1 MAQTR
6 YGFSTPKGG
15 AGGIL
20 DIAPYAIDTFI
31 NEEATGVMLHGVG
44 VVAGSTPGT
53 NVKLPA
59 AGATAANFEGVVVN
73 NRTTELDLEGN
84 MHIKTKAALG
94 VMRYGRVYVRIA
106 DGIEPAYGEAAY
118 LIISGDEAGFFT
130 NVAEGNV
137 AIKARFVGGK
147 DATAAIAAIELFNQ
161 AQEVIDLNQE
171 V

>member
-20 DIAPYAIDTFI
+20 DIAPYAINTFI

-53 NVKLPA
+53 NAKLPA
-59 AGATAANFEGVVVN
+59 EGAKATDFLGVVVN

-94 VMRYGRVYVRIA
+94 VMSWGRVYVRIK
-106 DGIEPAYGEAAY
+106 DGVEPAFGEAAY
-118 LIISGDEAGFFT
+118 LITSGAEAGFFT
-130 NVAEGNV
+130 NVAEDNV
-137 AIKARFVGGK
+137 AVKARFVGGK

-161 AQEVIDLNQE
+161 AQA
-171 V
+171 